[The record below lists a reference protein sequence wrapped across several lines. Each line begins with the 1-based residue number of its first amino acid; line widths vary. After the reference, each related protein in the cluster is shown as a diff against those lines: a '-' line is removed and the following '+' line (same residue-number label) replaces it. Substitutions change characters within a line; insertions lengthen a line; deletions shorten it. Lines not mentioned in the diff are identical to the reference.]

1 VELRIYE
8 IGGRVRRLPLTH
20 GETWPHDSTRVIPL
34 VLPDALD
41 PRTVKRFALYY
52 RSAGVSA
59 APWEVASAEVDLP
72 DRGGEPHRLLDATLS
87 GAIAREG
94 ELASV
99 ELEREALACTRDA
112 DCDDGRSC
120 NGRELCRP
128 RSPGA
133 DARGCVRG
141 TPVVCPVNQVCS
153 EGRGCV
159 GAAPS
164 TTAAGAAAS
173 SAAAPKP

>member
-1 VELRIYE
+1 MTTRSAASNPPSRPRARGPWLAGACLLAAALWGASAGAAGVSQLSVRLVVGAQDLQAGSTVELRIYE

-72 DRGGEPHRLLDATLS
+72 DRGGEPHRRD
-87 GAIAREG
+87 
-94 ELASV
+94 
-99 ELEREALACTRDA
+99 CTR
-112 DCDDGRSC
+112 G
-120 NGRELCRP
+120 
-128 RSPGA
+128 
-133 DARGCVRG
+133 
-141 TPVVCPVNQVCS
+141 
-153 EGRGCV
+153 
-159 GAAPS
+159 
-164 TTAAGAAAS
+164 
-173 SAAAPKP
+173 